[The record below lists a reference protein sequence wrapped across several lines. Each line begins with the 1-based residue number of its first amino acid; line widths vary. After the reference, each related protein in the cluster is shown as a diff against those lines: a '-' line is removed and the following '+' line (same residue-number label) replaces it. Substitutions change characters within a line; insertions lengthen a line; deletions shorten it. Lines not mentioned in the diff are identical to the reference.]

1 MTREQF
7 IKHAEGCQKALRR
20 YLTALCCGDS
30 QLADDIAQETLV
42 KAYVG
47 CDGFRDA
54 AKFDAWIHRIA
65 YNTFISSRRAARHDA
80 SVEEARH
87 VVADGAGADRTFDYE
102 ALYFALG
109 QLPGHERSAIL
120 LYYMEGYSV
129 KEIAEITDSRQ
140 ETVRQ
145 HLSRGR
151 VHLRGMLQ
159 KDTI

>member
-7 IKHAEGCQKALRR
+7 IKHAEGCQRALRR

-30 QLADDIAQETLV
+30 QLADDIAQEALV

-47 CDGFRDA
+47 CDAFRDA

-65 YNTFISSRRAARHDA
+65 YNTFISSRRAVRIAEPL
-80 SVEEARH
+80 EEARH
-87 VVADGAGADRTFDYE
+87 VAADGGGADGAFAYE
-102 ALYFALG
+102 ALYAALG
-109 QLPGHERSAIL
+109 ELPGHERGAIV

-129 KEIAEITDSRQ
+129 KEIAEITDATQ
-140 ETVRQ
+140 AAVRQ

-151 VHLRGMLQ
+151 IHLRGMLQ
-159 KDTI
+159 NNK

>member
-30 QLADDIAQETLV
+30 QLADDIAQEALV

-47 CDGFRDA
+47 CDAFRDA
-54 AKFDAWIHRIA
+54 TKFDAWIHRIA
-65 YNTFISSRRAARHDA
+65 YNTFISSRRAARCDEPIEQAHHIAADC
-80 SVEEARH
+80 SD
-87 VVADGAGADRTFDYE
+87 ADGAFAYE
-102 ALYFALG
+102 ALCTALG

-129 KEIAEITDSRQ
+129 KEIAEITDTRQ
-140 ETVRQ
+140 EAVRQ
-145 HLSRGR
+145 QLSRGR
-151 VHLRGMLQ
+151 GHLRGMLQ
-159 KDTI
+159 NAL